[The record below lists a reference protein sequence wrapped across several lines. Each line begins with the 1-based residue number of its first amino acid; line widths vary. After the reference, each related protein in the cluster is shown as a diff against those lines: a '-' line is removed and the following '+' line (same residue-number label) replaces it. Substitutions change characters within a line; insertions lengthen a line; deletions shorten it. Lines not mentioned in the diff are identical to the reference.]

1 MDLNE
6 LPATPFRRHP
16 WEIARA
22 RFFTEVVAGVNPNGG
37 PLRAMDIGAGDGYLA
52 RHVLQGLPAGST
64 MTCVDANYSELD
76 LARLAVP
83 PLAGLTFARARP
95 AGRHDV
101 VMLLD
106 VIEHVPDDRAFL
118 DEILEDSLQPGGAA
132 LVSVPAWDLL
142 YGPHDVALKHY
153 RRYQPAQCRAL
164 LRAAGLEIVRDGG
177 LFHSLLVPR
186 ILQRVSEVAFG
197 VLRLGRGG
205 QSRGGDTD
213 RPADDRPA
221 NLGEWRGGPLL
232 SSVVTMALD
241 ADTRLSAQ
249 LARRGHELPGLS
261 YWALGRRRSA

>member
-16 WEIARA
+16 WEVARA
-22 RFFTEVVAGVNPNGG
+22 RFFAGVVASVNPIGG
-37 PLRAMDIGAGDGYLA
+37 PLRAMDIGAGDAYLA

-76 LARLAVP
+76 MVRLATP
-83 PLAGLTFARARP
+83 PLPGLTFARARP

-101 VMLLD
+101 VMMLD

-118 DEILEDSLQPGGAA
+118 DEILESNLQPGGTAV
-132 LVSVPAWDLL
+132 VSVPAWDLL

-153 RRYQPAQCRAL
+153 RRYQPGQCRAL
-164 LRAAGLEIVRDGG
+164 LRAAGLHIVRDGG

-186 ILQRVSEVAFG
+186 ILQRMSEVATG
-197 VLRLGRGG
+197 ALRRGLGANAGG
-205 QSRGGDTD
+205 ADAD
-213 RPADDRPA
+213 RPPH
-221 NLGEWRGGPLL
+221 LGEWSGGPLL

-241 ADTRLSAQ
+241 ADTRLTAQ
-249 LARRGHELPGLS
+249 LARRGVGLPGLS
-261 YWALGRRRSA
+261 YWALGRKASA